1 VADRIVVRQ
10 TLAYALC
17 GLKECGQAIPI
28 LKDAIEMEKSS
39 YGADSLM
46 VGTGYL
52 SSRIHILANGDME
65 DAAELMAR
73 GTARMKVDL
82 GWGHTIY
89 LNAMTQYARFLRQRG
104 QKEAAATAEREIKI
118 ANAVVDAR
126 SLTTSS
132 SAFAAAGSR

>member
-1 VADRIVVRQ
+1 
-10 TLAYALC
+10 
-17 GLKECGQAIPI
+17 
-28 LKDAIEMEKSS
+28 
-39 YGADSLM
+39 
-46 VGTGYL
+46 
-52 SSRIHILANGDME
+52 ME
-65 DAAELMAR
+65 DAAELMAQ

-104 QKEAAATAEREIKI
+104 QKEAAATAEREIKM